1 MIKKERYISNTDYEL
16 LKKLYPNNMDEI
28 IKKINNDYPIQY
40 LIGDV
45 DFYGYTIKVDERAL
59 IPRFETEGLVDNLIK
74 LIKTQTNYPALKI
87 LEIGTGSGCI
97 AITLSK
103 ELDTT
108 VDALDIS
115 KDAIDL
121 ASSNAVLNN
130 ANVNFALGDIKNCT
144 ISKKYNILVSNPPY
158 VKYDEPVDP
167 ATKYEPQNT
176 LFALNNGLEFYEII
190 LKRSKEFLASKNII
204 AFEIG
209 CTEGQDITNIAKSYY
224 PNAYIQV
231 KKDLAGKDR
240 YIFIINE

>member
-167 ATKYEPQNT
+167 ATKYEPQNA
-176 LFALNNGLEFYEII
+176 LFAHNNGLEFYKII
-190 LKRSKEFLASKNII
+190 LKRSKEFLESKNII

-231 KKDLAGKDR
+231 KKDLAGKER

>member
-167 ATKYEPQNT
+167 ATKYEPQNA
-176 LFALNNGLEFYEII
+176 LFAHNNGLEFYKII
-190 LKRSKEFLASKNII
+190 LKRSKEFLESKNII

>member
-16 LKKLYPNNMDEI
+16 LKKIYPNNMDEI

-74 LIKTQTNYPALKI
+74 LIKTQTNYPTLKI

-121 ASSNAVLNN
+121 ASSNAILNN

-167 ATKYEPQNT
+167 ATKYEPQNA
-176 LFALNNGLEFYEII
+176 LFADNNGLEFYEII
-190 LKRSKEFLASKNII
+190 LKRSKEFLQAKNII

-209 CTEGQDITNIAKSYY
+209 CTEGQDITNVAKSYY

-231 KKDLAGKDR
+231 KQDLAGKDR

>member
-74 LIKTQTNYPALKI
+74 LIKTQTNYPSLKI

-103 ELDTT
+103 ELNTT

-167 ATKYEPQNT
+167 ATKYEPQNA

-190 LKRSKEFLASKNII
+190 LKRSKEFLESKNII

>member
-115 KDAIDL
+115 KDVIDL

-167 ATKYEPQNT
+167 ATKYEPQNA

-190 LKRSKEFLASKNII
+190 LKRSKEFLESKNII

>member
-16 LKKLYPNNMDEI
+16 LKKLYPNNIDEI
-28 IKKINNDYPIQY
+28 IKKINDDYPIQY

-45 DFYGYTIKVDERAL
+45 DFYGYQIKVDERAL

-74 LIKTQTNYPALKI
+74 LIKNETNYHPLKI

-130 ANVNFALGDIKNCT
+130 ASVNFALGDIKNCS
-144 ISKKYNILVSNPPY
+144 INKKYNILVSNPPY

-167 ATKYEPQNT
+167 ATKYEPQNA
-176 LFALNNGLEFYEII
+176 LFANNNGLEFYEII
-190 LKRSKEFLASKNII
+190 LKRSKDFLETRNII

-209 CTEGQDITNIAKSYY
+209 CTQGEDITNIAKLYY
-224 PNAYIQV
+224 SNAFIQV

>member
-121 ASSNAVLNN
+121 ASSNAILNN
-130 ANVNFALGDIKNCT
+130 ANVNFALGDIKNRT

-167 ATKYEPQNT
+167 ATKYEPQNA

-190 LKRSKEFLASKNII
+190 LKRSKEFLVSKNII

>member
-121 ASSNAVLNN
+121 ASSNAILNN

-167 ATKYEPQNT
+167 ATKYEPQNA

-190 LKRSKEFLASKNII
+190 LKRSKEFLESKNII

>member
-74 LIKTQTNYPALKI
+74 LIKTQTNYHALKI

-167 ATKYEPQNT
+167 ATKYEPQNA

-190 LKRSKEFLASKNII
+190 LKRSKEFLKSKNII

>member
-167 ATKYEPQNT
+167 ATKYEPQNA

-190 LKRSKEFLASKNII
+190 LKRSKEFLESKNII

>member
-16 LKKLYPNNMDEI
+16 LKKLYPNNMDDI

-103 ELDTT
+103 ELNTT

-130 ANVNFALGDIKNCT
+130 ANVNFVLGDIKKCT

-167 ATKYEPQNT
+167 ATKYEPQNA

-190 LKRSKEFLASKNII
+190 LKRSKEFLESKNII

>member
-16 LKKLYPNNMDEI
+16 LKKIYPNNMDEI

-74 LIKTQTNYPALKI
+74 LIKTQTNYTALKI

-144 ISKKYNILVSNPPY
+144 IIKKYNILVSNPPY

-167 ATKYEPQNT
+167 ATKYEPQNA

-190 LKRSKEFLASKNII
+190 LKRSKEFLESKNII

-209 CTEGQDITNIAKSYY
+209 CTEGQDITTIAKSCYH
-224 PNAYIQV
+224 NA
-231 KKDLAGKDR
+231 
-240 YIFIINE
+240 

>member
-1 MIKKERYISNTDYEL
+1 
-16 LKKLYPNNMDEI
+16 MDEI

-167 ATKYEPQNT
+167 ATKYEPQNA

>member
-16 LKKLYPNNMDEI
+16 LKKLYPNNMVEI

-158 VKYDEPVDP
+158 VRYDEPVDP
-167 ATKYEPQNT
+167 ATKYEPQNA

-209 CTEGQDITNIAKSYY
+209 CTEGQDITNIAKTYY
-224 PNAYIQV
+224 PNAFIQV
-231 KKDLAGKDR
+231 K
-240 YIFIINE
+240 

>member
-16 LKKLYPNNMDEI
+16 LKKLYPDNMEEI

-45 DFYGYTIKVDERAL
+45 DFYGYTIKVDKRAL

-74 LIKTQTNYPALKI
+74 IIKNQINYHPLKI

-97 AITLSK
+97 AITLAK
-103 ELDTT
+103 ELNTT

-121 ASSNAVLNN
+121 ASTNAVLNN

-144 ISKKYNILVSNPPY
+144 INKKYNILVSNPPY

-167 ATKYEPQNT
+167 ATKYEPQNA
-176 LFALNNGLEFYEII
+176 LFANHNGLEFYEII
-190 LKRSKEFLASKNII
+190 LKRSKEFLDKRNII

-209 CTEGQDITNIAKSYY
+209 CTQGQDITNIARLYY
-224 PNAYIQV
+224 PQAYIQL

-240 YIFIINE
+240 YIYIINE

>member
-16 LKKLYPNNMDEI
+16 LKKLYPNNMDDI

-158 VKYDEPVDP
+158 VKYNEPVDP
-167 ATKYEPQNT
+167 ATKYEPQNA

-190 LKRSKEFLASKNII
+190 LKRSKEFLESKNII

>member
-121 ASSNAVLNN
+121 ASSNAILNN

-167 ATKYEPQNT
+167 ATKYEPQNA

-190 LKRSKEFLASKNII
+190 LKRSKEFLVSKNII

>member
-1 MIKKERYISNTDYEL
+1 MYNREAT
-16 LKKLYPNNMDEI
+16 EI

-74 LIKTQTNYPALKI
+74 LIKTQTNYPTLKI

-103 ELDTT
+103 ELATT

-121 ASSNAVLNN
+121 ASSNAILNN

-167 ATKYEPQNT
+167 ATKYEPQNA
-176 LFALNNGLEFYEII
+176 LFADNNGLEFYEII
-190 LKRSKEFLASKNII
+190 LKRSKEFLQAKNII

-231 KKDLAGKDR
+231 KQDLAGKDR

>member
-1 MIKKERYISNTDYEL
+1 MIKKERYITNTDYEL

-167 ATKYEPQNT
+167 ATKYEPQNA

>member
-167 ATKYEPQNT
+167 ATKYEPQNA

-209 CTEGQDITNIAKSYY
+209 CTEGQDIINIAKSYY

>member
-45 DFYGYTIKVDERAL
+45 DFYGYTIRVDERAL

-158 VKYDEPVDP
+158 VKYDETVDP
-167 ATKYEPQNT
+167 ATKYEPQNA
-176 LFALNNGLEFYEII
+176 LFAFNNGLEFYEII
-190 LKRSKEFLASKNII
+190 LKRSKEFLESKNII

>member
-167 ATKYEPQNT
+167 ATKYEPQNA

-209 CTEGQDITNIAKSYY
+209 CTEGQDITDIAKSYY

>member
-130 ANVNFALGDIKNCT
+130 ANVNFSLGDIKNCT

-167 ATKYEPQNT
+167 ATKYEPQNA
-176 LFALNNGLEFYEII
+176 LFALNNGLEYYEII
-190 LKRSKEFLASKNII
+190 LKRSKEFLESKNII

-209 CTEGQDITNIAKSYY
+209 CTEGQDITTIAKSYY

>member
-16 LKKLYPNNMDEI
+16 LKKLYPNNMDDI

-103 ELDTT
+103 ELNTT

-167 ATKYEPQNT
+167 ATKYEPQNA

-190 LKRSKEFLASKNII
+190 LKRSKEFLDSKNII

>member
-108 VDALDIS
+108 VDAIDIS

-167 ATKYEPQNT
+167 ATKYEPQNA

-190 LKRSKEFLASKNII
+190 LKRSKEFLESKNII